1 MRCKSFHHA
10 CLLVCVWFGWCGHRV
25 GSLLFFFFN
34 REALL
39 DEMRE
44 WSCGDAA
51 CEESSFLVAHGGGSV
66 DDVVGT
72 FC

>member
-1 MRCKSFHHA
+1 M
-10 CLLVCVWFGWCGHRV
+10 CGLGGAGIESV
-25 GSLLFFFFN
+25 LCFFFFFN